1 MMWTPWRS
9 RWKGLG
15 DLGGL
20 VLALMVISGCTT
32 AAWSPT
38 PRALRVAEGVYVMPG
53 SGGVADEQ
61 NLGRIGNSGFI
72 VGDTG
77 VLAIDTG
84 TSFLHGQALLAAV
97 RAITPKPVR
106 LALVTHTRPEF
117 LFGGAAFQAAGIP
130 VVMHRKTALL
140 MAARCDN
147 CLKQLRQ
154 TLGDEAMRGTTMIK
168 ADRQFED
175 SHRVDDIGRP
185 VRVLHLG
192 HASGPG
198 DIAVFDERTGVLFGG
213 GLLDAGRI
221 PDIQDS
227 DNMGWPQ
234 ALTSLQALQARVV
247 VPGHGAVGD
256 GAVIVGVARYLTQL
270 HSRAREL
277 VDNGTSL
284 LDVPD
289 ALDLPDYKHWDQYDI
304 IHRRNAG
311 IAYLRIEREL
321 LLK

>member
-154 TLGDEAMRGTTMIK
+154 TLGDEAMRGTTMFK
-168 ADRQFED
+168 ADRQFDD

-227 DNMGWPQ
+227 YHTGWPQ
-234 ALTSLQALQARVV
+234 ALAMAPPSWVWRVTSPSCTAARVSWLTT
-247 VPGHGAVGD
+247 
-256 GAVIVGVARYLTQL
+256 ARHCWTCPM
-270 HSRAREL
+270 RWICPTT
-277 VDNGTSL
+277 NTGTSTTSFTGAMPAL
-284 LDVPD
+284 PICASSASCCSSD
-289 ALDLPDYKHWDQYDI
+289 AT
-304 IHRRNAG
+304 G
-311 IAYLRIEREL
+311 ES
-321 LLK
+321 

>member
-1 MMWTPWRS
+1 MTWMRACRQGWVLLVMLISACAAAPPTLPTSTP
-9 RWKGLG
+9 K
-15 DLGGL
+15 
-20 VLALMVISGCTT
+20 AQ
-32 AAWSPT
+32 
-38 PRALRVAEGVYVMPG
+38 RVADGVYVMRG
-53 SGGVADEQ
+53 SSGVADEH

-84 TSFLHGQALLAAV
+84 TSFQHGQALLLAIRAV
-97 RAITPKPVR
+97 TPKPVR

-154 TLGDEAMRGTTMIK
+154 TLGDGPMRGTTTYK
-168 ADRQFED
+168 TDRQFDD

-198 DIAVFDERTGVLFGG
+198 DIAVFDERSGVLFGG

-227 DNMGWPQ
+227 DNTGWPQ
-234 ALTSLQALQARVV
+234 ALASLQALQARVV

-256 GAVIVGVARYLTQL
+256 GAVIVGVLRYLTQL

-289 ALDLPDYKHWDQYDI
+289 ALDLPDYKSWDQYDI

>member
-1 MMWTPWRS
+1 MTVSRWRHTPWLVC
-9 RWKGLG
+9 WLLLMAVAGC
-15 DLGGL
+15 GGL
-20 VLALMVISGCTT
+20 PPQHLAK
-32 AAWSPT
+32 AQQ
-38 PRALRVAEGVYVMPG
+38 VADGVYVMPG
-53 SGGVADEQ
+53 SGGVADDV

-84 TSFLHGQALLAAV
+84 TSFLHGQALLAAI
-97 RAITPKPVR
+97 RAVTHKPVR

-117 LFGGAAFQAAGIP
+117 LFGGAAFQAVGIP
-130 VVMHRKTALL
+130 VVMQRKTALL
-140 MAARCDN
+140 MASRCDN

-154 TLGDEAMRGTTMIK
+154 SVGEEAMRGTTMYK
-168 ADRQFED
+168 ADRVFDD
-175 SHRVDDIGRP
+175 SHSINDIGRP

-198 DIAVFDERTGVLFGG
+198 DIVVFDERMGVLFGG

-227 DNMGWPQ
+227 DNAGWPQ
-234 ALTSLQALQARVV
+234 ALASLQALQPRVV
-247 VPGHGAVGD
+247 VPGHGAAGD
-256 GAVIVGVARYLTQL
+256 AAIITRVASYLTQL
-270 HSRAREL
+270 HSRARVL

>member
-1 MMWTPWRS
+1 M
-9 RWKGLG
+9 
-15 DLGGL
+15 
-20 VLALMVISGCTT
+20 ALMRVRRSVWGVWLLAVAIAIAVT
-32 AAWSPT
+32 ACSTAPPSQA
-38 PRALRVAEGVYVMPG
+38 PRAQRVADGVYVMPG
-53 SGGVADEQ
+53 GRGVADEK

-72 VGDTG
+72 VGDTA

-84 TSFLHGQALLAAV
+84 TSFLHGQALLAAI
-97 RAITPKPVR
+97 RAVTPKPVR

-130 VVMHRKTALL
+130 VVMHHKTALL
-140 MAARCDN
+140 MASRCDN

-154 TLGDEAMRGTTMIK
+154 TVGDEAMRGTTMYK
-168 ADRQFED
+168 ADRVFD
-175 SHRVDDIGRP
+175 NSHAIDDIGRP

-198 DIAVFDERTGVLFGG
+198 DIAVFDERSGVLFGG
-213 GLLDAGRI
+213 GLLDDGRV

-227 DNMGWPQ
+227 DNAGWPQ
-234 ALTSLQALQARVV
+234 ALAGLQALRPRVV

-256 GAVIVGVARYLTQL
+256 AAIITRVARYLTQL
-270 HSRAREL
+270 HSRARQL
-277 VDNGTSL
+277 VDKGTSL

-289 ALDLPDYKHWDQYDI
+289 TLDLPDYKSWDQYDI

>member
-1 MMWTPWRS
+1 MSGMH
-9 RWKGLG
+9 RWWL
-15 DLGGL
+15 GL
-20 VLALMVISGCTT
+20 VVMCLSAC
-32 AAWSPT
+32 AAAPPVQSP
-38 PRALRVAEGVYVMPG
+38 RVQRIADGVYVMPG
-53 SGGVADEQ
+53 SGGVADEV

-72 VGDTG
+72 VGDSG
-77 VLAIDTG
+77 VLVIDTG
-84 TSFLHGQALLAAV
+84 TSFLHGQALLAAI
-97 RAITPKPVR
+97 RAVTSKPVR
-106 LALVTHTRPEF
+106 QALVTHTRPEF

-140 MAARCDN
+140 MAARCDS

-154 TLGDEAMRGTTMIK
+154 TLGDAPMQGTTMYK
-168 ADRQFED
+168 ADRQFDD
-175 SHRVDDIGRP
+175 SHRVDDIGRA

-198 DIAVFDERTGVLFGG
+198 DIAVFDERSGVLFGG
-213 GLLDAGRI
+213 GLLEAGRI

-227 DNMGWPQ
+227 NDAGWPL
-234 ALTSLQALQARVV
+234 ALASLQALQPRVV
-247 VPGHGAVGD
+247 VPGHGAAGD
-256 GAVIVGVARYLTQL
+256 AGIITDVARYLTQL
-270 HSRAREL
+270 QQRARVL

-289 ALDLPDYKHWDQYDI
+289 ALDLPDFKNWDQYDI